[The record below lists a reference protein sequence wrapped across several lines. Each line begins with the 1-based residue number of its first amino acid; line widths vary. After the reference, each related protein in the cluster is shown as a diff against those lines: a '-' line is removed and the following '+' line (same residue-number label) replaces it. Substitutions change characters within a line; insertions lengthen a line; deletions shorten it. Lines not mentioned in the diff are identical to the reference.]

1 MPLLQRTAPIK
12 AGREQTELP
21 CSPPLLA
28 WPQALQSHFS
38 PFPPVPFPP
47 VKQNSLL
54 LLMCAL
60 CFPTPGPL
68 PPLMVLPGVPF
79 PPVLQGPLPPL
90 AWPGFPAGTGLPLLQ
105 LCLMSLRDG
114 LLGEPALTGTEHL
127 EHSIATQLFVRPS
140 TVPSVVPRVL

>member
-1 MPLLQRTAPIK
+1 MPLLQRTAPLK
-12 AGREQTELP
+12 AAWEPTKLP

-28 WPQALQSHFS
+28 WPQALQPRFS

-68 PPLMVLPGVPF
+68 STLMVLPGVPF
-79 PPVLQGPLPPL
+79 PPVLQGPPPPL
-90 AWPGFPAGTGLPLLQ
+90 AWPGSPAGTGLPLVQ
-105 LCLMSLRDG
+105 L
-114 LLGEPALTGTEHL
+114 
-127 EHSIATQLFVRPS
+127 
-140 TVPSVVPRVL
+140 SVS